1 MLKAKILFYL
11 IASLM
16 NGYLCAF
23 VFNLSWPLIKN
34 SLKGAVVNEEG
45 IIFVPIGYFLLFF
58 VAVLVLIEIIMILS
72 VKSVKK
78 VAVTLALLFLVGL
91 CGEILV
97 WEMRYSAPNI
107 LNIFT

>member
-1 MLKAKILFYL
+1 MLKAKMLFYL
-11 IASLM
+11 IGSLM

-23 VFNLSWPLIKN
+23 VFNLSWLLIKN
-34 SLKGAVVNEEG
+34 SLKGAGVNEEG

-58 VAVLVLIEIIMILS
+58 VAVLVLIEMILS